1 MIEVGAAGGIMPPV
15 EALLATARRN
25 EEKGYDALWWPDH
38 LMGWYPESI
47 WTADVTPIANFQPN
61 PHTFFD
67 AVAAM
72 AAVAVH
78 TERIRLGT
86 SVTEPIRRHPAMLA
100 AEWLTLDHLSKGRAI
115 LGIGPGEAEN
125 VTPYGMSY
133 AKAVSRFE
141 EALAVIRLLWENDEP
156 VSFDG
161 DHWTLDR
168 AVVGMGPHEPG
179 RFPPIWI
186 GAHGPRM
193 LGIAGRYADGW
204 LPGMTG
210 SAKEYAARLE
220 TLRTSATAAGR
231 DADAIT
237 AGLYAYS
244 VVASDHETCHRI
256 LEHPLLAANQLV
268 LPAEAYEERG
278 ATHPLGE
285 SFYGIRDYIP
295 TRFGKDEAL
304 AAIAA
309 IPFELTH
316 DFTLHGTPDELVETV
331 REYEAVGLRHV
342 VLWNMTFLGDPT
354 KVRESYHLMDDVMRA
369 LKS

>member
-1 MIEVGAAGGIMPPV
+1 MPPV
-15 EALLATARRN
+15 EGLLATAQRN
-25 EEKGYDALWWPDH
+25 EAKGYDSLWWPDH

-47 WTADVTPIANFQPN
+47 WTPDVTPIANFQAN
-61 PHTFFD
+61 PHVFFD

-86 SVTEPIRRHPAMLA
+86 SVTEPIRRHPAMIA

-125 VTPYGMSY
+125 IVPYGMSY
-133 AKAVSRFE
+133 SKAVSRFE

-161 DHWTLDR
+161 EHFTLDR
-168 AVVGMGPHEPG
+168 AVVGMGPHTAG
-179 RFPPIWI
+179 VYPPIWI

-193 LGIAGRYADGW
+193 LEIAGRYADGW
-204 LPGMTG
+204 LPGLTG
-210 SAKEYAARLE
+210 GPKVYGERLRSIRASAD
-220 TLRTSATAAGR
+220 AAGR
-231 DADAIT
+231 DPDAIT
-237 AGLYAYS
+237 PGLYGYT
-244 VVASDHETCHRI
+244 VVAATHEECHRI

-268 LPAEAYEERG
+268 LPSEAYEPYG
-278 ATHPLGE
+278 ARHPFGE
-285 SFYGIRDYIP
+285 NFYGIRDYIP
-295 TRFGKDEAL
+295 THYGKDEAL
-304 AAIAA
+304 TAIAS
-309 IPFELTH
+309 IPFEITH
-316 DFTLHGTPDELVETV
+316 DFTMHGTPDELVGLIH
-331 REYEAVGLRHV
+331 EYEDEGLRHL

-354 KVRESYHLMDDVMRA
+354 KIRESYQLLDDVMAA